1 MKATTPLFGCGFF
14 TKKKSSAALSCLK
27 SQSCLITLAVGL
39 VVLVAGCAT
48 TSAYKTAGNKTLS
61 SKNAVEYQN
70 LIPYQS
76 FQLDNG
82 LTVIVH
88 EDNSAPLIAV
98 NTWYKVGSKH
108 EPKGK
113 TGFAHLFEHLMFNG
127 SEHYDKDL
135 FIPLRQV
142 GAVDLN
148 GTTSSDRTNYF
159 QTVPK
164 EALDLAL
171 WLESD
176 RMGHLLGAITQE
188 KLDIQRGVVQNEK
201 RIGQEK
207 PYGEAYEI
215 ISKLS
220 FPEGHPYSW
229 TTIGSMED
237 LNAASLEDVHQWFKD
252 FYGPNNAVLVLAG
265 DIDVKTAKERVTHF
279 YGDIAPSRFP
289 HQPVAWVPSLAENK
303 RYELTEQVPQKRLY
317 RVWNTPEL
325 GTDASRTLELLGDIL
340 GNHASARLHKRLV
353 LDEALALNLDIG
365 HYTRPL
371 SGQFWMIVDLKPE
384 ADIAYVERVI
394 DQELNKLIDEGV
406 SASELN
412 RSVVRAKSGFFRQ
425 IELLGGHSGRANTL
439 ASGAV
444 YLNDPGA
451 YAKDLA
457 FWDQIT
463 PKAMQQ
469 VTANWLTKPHITVVY
484 HPEPQLTAKVEGA
497 DRRALPELQPAKP
510 YSFPKFSQFELD
522 NGLKVVALNRANVPI
537 IEASLVFDA
546 GFERDGQDHQGL
558 AQLAMATMANSTQ
571 ALDRVALASALNDVG
586 AQLGVQVSLNNA
598 YLNLSALKEYWEDS
612 LGYFA
617 DIVMR
622 PGLREEDVQL
632 NLELMQAD
640 IESSEKNALSLA
652 FRAFPALLYG
662 ANHPYGVTG
671 AGKGFRETLA
681 NLDQSKVGEYVTQ
694 WIRPDNARLFVVGD
708 FNPETLKSELNAQF
722 KHWTKPKKPL
732 VALKGPKAAIRKQ
745 PVLYFMDMPKA
756 TQSAIMAGQVM
767 PGNESDSHWPL
778 TIANEAF
785 GNDFTSRLNM
795 NIREDKGWTY
805 FAYSRLNAT
814 RQMARWVMFSPVETD
829 KTLPA
834 IKEMQREFKE
844 FIHRRPIN
852 QVELDEVKANAIRG
866 LPGTLATNS
875 SVLGL
880 LQDMANENQ
889 LKQSYLEEKN
899 ARLIHFQL
907 NDIRSDV
914 KRHMD
919 TKRLVWLVVGD
930 KAKVYDQLQ
939 KLKGLTVIEVD
950 KRGRKL
956 TD

>member
-1 MKATTPLFGCGFF
+1 MKATTPLSGGGLFRKKTSSTIKPFF
-14 TKKKSSAALSCLK
+14 KPLPFLKAFAA
-27 SQSCLITLAVGL
+27 GL
-39 VVLVAGCAT
+39 VVFVAGCAMT
-48 TSAYKTAGNKTLS
+48 TANKTLPTKTS
-61 SKNAVEYQN
+61 IEYQN

-88 EDNSAPLIAV
+88 EDSNAPLIAV

-108 EPKGK
+108 EPEGK

-135 FIPLRQV
+135 FVPLRQV

-201 RIGQEK
+201 RIGDEK

-265 DIDVKTAKERVTHF
+265 DIDVKTAKEKVTHF

-289 HQPVAWVPSLAENK
+289 HQPVAWVPNLTENR

-325 GTDASRTLELLGDIL
+325 GTDASRTFELLGDIL

-365 HYTRPL
+365 QYSRPL

-384 ADIAYVERVI
+384 ANIAYVESVL

-406 SASELN
+406 STLELN
-412 RSVVRAKSGFFRQ
+412 RSVVRAQSDFFRQ
-425 IELLGGHSGRANTL
+425 IELLGGHTGRANTL

-457 FWDQIT
+457 FWDQVT
-463 PKAMQQ
+463 PKTIQR
-469 VTANWLTKPHITVVY
+469 VTADWLTKPHVTVVY
-484 HPEPQLTAKVEGA
+484 HTEMPLTAKAEGA
-497 DRRALPELQPAKP
+497 DRSVLPEVPSAKA
-510 YSFPKFSQFELD
+510 YTFPKFSQFELD
-522 NGLKVVALNRANVPI
+522 NGLKVVALNRTNVPL
-537 IEASLVFDA
+537 IEASLMFDA
-546 GFERDGQDHQGL
+546 GFERDGQTHQGL
-558 AQLAMATMANSTQ
+558 AHLAMETLANSTET
-571 ALDRVALASALNDVG
+571 LDRVGLASALNDIG

-598 YLNLSALKEYWEDS
+598 YLNLSALKEYWEES

-617 DIVMR
+617 DIVTM
-622 PGLREEDVQL
+622 PGLREEDIQL
-632 NLELMQAD
+632 NLELLQAD
-640 IESSEKNALSLA
+640 IEASEKNALSMA

-662 ANHPYGVTG
+662 TNHPYGVTG
-671 AGKGFRETLA
+671 SGKGFKETLA
-681 NLDQSKVGEYVTQ
+681 NLDKSKVSEYVNQ

-708 FNPETLKSELNAQF
+708 FNPETLKSQLNAQF
-722 KHWTKPKKPL
+722 KDWRKPSRPV
-732 VALKGPKAAIRKQ
+732 VAREHPQAAVRKQ
-745 PVLYFMDMPKA
+745 PVLYFIDMPKA
-756 TQSAIMAGQVM
+756 TQSAILAGQVM
-767 PGNESDSHWPL
+767 PGNESQSHWPL

-814 RQMARWVMFSPVETD
+814 KQVSRWVMFSPVETD

-834 IKEMQREFKE
+834 IKEMQREMEE
-844 FIHRRPIN
+844 FIHTRPLS
-852 QVELDEVKANAIRG
+852 QWELDEVKANLIRG
-866 LPGTLATNS
+866 LPGTFATNGR
-875 SVLGL
+875 VLSL
-880 LQDMANENQ
+880 LQDMENENQ
-889 LKQSYLEEKN
+889 LKQSYLQEKN
-899 ARLIHFQL
+899 ARLVNLQLKSIH
-907 NDIRSDV
+907 SDV
-914 KRHMD
+914 KRHMN
-919 TKRLVWLVVGD
+919 TNRLVWLIVGD

-939 KLKGLTVIEVD
+939 KLKRLKVIEVD
-950 KRGRKL
+950 KRGRQFAH
-956 TD
+956 